1 MQLNAANLLS
11 LSRLALAAAFP
22 FVPNG
27 STQAV
32 LIGTA
37 GLTDMTDGWVARRF
51 GQRTRAG
58 EVLDP
63 VTDKL
68 FVLVVVATLLVR
80 GQLEFWQMLL
90 LLLRD
95 FYNTGAFIILKAR
108 HATIRFK
115 SRMSGKVVTVLQI
128 ATVLIAVLVPQ
139 WVLVALLVT
148 TIAALIAIVDYT
160 RTGLASLRHDSHPQ

>member
-22 FVPNG
+22 FASNG

-37 GLTDMTDGWVARRF
+37 GLTDMTDGWVARHF

-68 FVLVVVATLLVR
+68 FVLTVVVTLLAR
-80 GQLEFWQMLL
+80 GQLELWQVAL

-95 FYNTGAFIILKAR
+95 IYNTGAFFILKAR
-108 HATIRFK
+108 HAAIRFK

-128 ATVLIAVLVPQ
+128 TTVLIAVLLPR
-139 WVLVALLVT
+139 WVLAGLAVT
-148 TIAALIAIVDYT
+148 TVAALIAIVDYT
-160 RTGLASLRHDSHPQ
+160 RIGLASLRHDSDRQ